1 MSDWSH
7 GYNVALGYTYGSYRE
22 MSPLWLNFATQL
34 GGAEPPGARKF
45 RYLELGCGQGFGL
58 ALLASLYP
66 QGEFIGIDFNPEHI
80 VHARGLSEAAGLKNV
95 RFEEADFLTLAK
107 AWPGEYG
114 RFDYVALHGILSWVS
129 ASLRRAI
136 TDCINH
142 CLRPGG
148 LVYASYNTLPGWLP
162 SLALQHF
169 FSRHQ
174 VSNGLA
180 PVPAIKEGFAFMR
193 QMQEANAGLFQTQ
206 PFLAT
211 RMEAAAKYDQAY
223 LVQEYLHENWKC
235 FWLSEVV
242 DELSAAKLGFV
253 GTATLPE
260 IFLPGV
266 LPEPMRNLVAQ
277 QADPIFRQEVID
289 ACINQAF
296 RRDLFQRGVQR
307 PWALRHA
314 EGIRQIKLRLTSRPP
329 TDHPFAFTTSFGTI
343 NKAPEEMWLLLNAM
357 GEGPRTVGE
366 LHGLAP
372 FAGQPIANLLQSIAL
387 LINADMLGLVNE
399 GYDIKTVMRFNRAVV
414 QAVTAGAPYG
424 YLAAAQTGY
433 AIQAS
438 LAGML
443 LLDAL
448 ASNVP
453 AQPSPLADALQKRLS
468 ALGRSVSNKEG
479 HPLTELEA
487 IKAELLQTAE
497 KFLAGILPT
506 WKQLGVWA

>member
-34 GGAEPPGARKF
+34 GDVEPPSSRKF

-58 ALLASLYP
+58 ALLASMYP
-66 QGEFIGIDFNPEHI
+66 QGEFVGIDFNPEHI
-80 VHARGLSEAAGLKNV
+80 AHARGLSEAAGLKNV

-148 LVYASYNTLPGWLP
+148 LVYASYNALPGWLP

-169 FSRHQ
+169 LSRYQ
-174 VSNGLA
+174 TSYGLTS
-180 PVPAIKEGFAFMR
+180 VPAIREGFAFMQ
-193 QMQEANAGLFQTQ
+193 QMKGVNAGLFQTQ
-206 PFLAT
+206 PFLAD
-211 RMEAAAKYDQAY
+211 RMEATLKSEQAY

-235 FWLSEVV
+235 FWFSEVV
-242 DELSAAKLGFV
+242 EELSAAKLGFV

-260 IFLPGV
+260 AFLPGV
-266 LPEPMRNLVAQ
+266 LPEPMRNLVTQ
-277 QADPIFRQEVID
+277 QADQIFRQEVID

-296 RRDLFQRGVQR
+296 RRDIFQRGIHR
-307 PWALRHA
+307 PWPLRNA
-314 EGIRQIKLRLTSRPP
+314 ERMRQIKLRLINRPAA
-329 TDHPFAFTTSFGTI
+329 DHQFAFTTSFGTI
-343 NKAPEEMWLLLNAM
+343 NKNPEEIWLLLNSLS
-357 GEGPRTVGE
+357 EGVRTVGE

-372 FAGQPIANLLQSIAL
+372 FAGQSIAHLLQSIAL
-387 LINADMLGLVNE
+387 LLNADILGLVNE

-414 QAVTAGAPYG
+414 QAVAAGAPYNH
-424 YLAAAQTGY
+424 LAAAQTG
-433 AIQAS
+433 S
-438 LAGML
+438 GLAVSISAML

-448 ASNVP
+448 ASGVA
-453 AQPSPLADALQKRLS
+453 AQPNPLADALQQRLT
-468 ALGRSVSNKEG
+468 ALGRSMSNKEG
-479 HPLTELEA
+479 QPLTDPEA
-487 IKAELLQTAE
+487 IKAELLQAAE